1 MQNININSPVSDLRE
16 IDLFGRGEK
25 HRYVMPDDAHE
36 ERYGHDGQEHPQPDC
51 GVEAELGIG
60 HCDAV
65 RGGLVALCGFFDFV
79 DIHWIYLH
87 KLFLD

>member
-16 IDLFGRGEK
+16 IDFFGRGEK
-25 HRYVMPDDAHE
+25 HRYVMPDDPHE
-36 ERYGHDGQEHPQPDC
+36 ERDGHDGQEHPQPDC
-51 GVEAELGIG
+51 GVEAELGIR
-60 HCDAV
+60 HCDAA

-79 DIHWIYLH
+79 EIHWIYLH